1 MHSSNLVWL
10 VFEGSISTC
19 TYFHSENFFV
29 TCPVVVVV
37 FFFWF
42 IYSVVFW
49 LLSFF

>member
-37 FFFWF
+37 FFWF